1 MNYESLR
8 EKNDDD
14 QSSNYGDLSISISED
29 GNQSMLLSEE
39 EQRNLPEMSF
49 NENVL
54 KEDILEESEPEI
66 NPDYP
71 NEAYGDLMSLVTKH
85 KLSNKT
91 GNAIIKFFNKHAN
104 LNTSPL
110 PKSIEKGRKYMDNMN
125 IPTLSFTKTLV
136 DNYKDK
142 GYYLHHRS
150 LINCIKN
157 ILSISDISQ
166 NFALNFEKLEV
177 IISVMQ
183 LCL

>member
-1 MNYESLR
+1 M
-8 EKNDDD
+8 
-14 QSSNYGDLSISISED
+14 SISED
-29 GNQSMLLSEE
+29 SQSMLLSEG
-39 EQRNLPEMSF
+39 EQRNLSEMSF

-54 KEDILEESEPEI
+54 EDILEDMILEESEPEM

-85 KLSNKT
+85 KLSNAT

-125 IPTLSFTKTLV
+125 LPTLTFTKTWV
-136 DNYKDK
+136 KNYNNKE
-142 GYYLHHRS
+142 YYLHHRS

-166 NFALNFEKLEV
+166 NFALTFERLEV
-177 IISVMQ
+177 IISVQ
-183 LCL
+183 LSL